1 MNLVN
6 TRLPRLLASILT
18 VVASVVGLV
27 LIGVLPVLNIAGG
40 PVALRDYIS
49 QITYLFKNM
58 GGIEPATISL
68 YVSSFINVIVYLV
81 TYVIAIVCL
90 IKCVISLVKFKTEP
104 SSKRIVFDSLRLSF
118 ILLSF
123 FGLSIFLNYGMTTS
137 VAAGGYLALGLGIAA
152 TLITLCN
159 YFMASQKETLYKC
172 LRICFVV
179 VALTASMFALMP
191 TITMSKAPAAPGL
204 FLFTTIESMVSG
216 GAVDSLILSVAVLKF
231 VFFVI
236 AFSFV
241 SSVAIKAIDERKKND
256 GRSVLSIVFSAIALA
271 LVLGALFGVRLAI
284 DSNAIGVSVFGII
297 SIILMTLTLGLAI
310 LIFVLT
316 KKETVSATPVEF
328 NYHHKEPV
336 KEEEPIEEVT
346 PKEEVAATAIV
357 SEAAEEE
364 KVEENSSEDAPVEEE
379 KLVEEVTPK
388 EEVAAAAIVSEAAE
402 EEKIEENSEE
412 EAPKEE
418 AAPKKKAPIKKAEEN
433 KGAKKNASYHIS
445 KRASDNKWQVF
456 RAGSEKVIKLFDT
469 KVEAEEYTKRMAE
482 NQGVGYLSHASKG
495 KNKGRIQKK

>member
-40 PVALRDYIS
+40 PVTLRDYIS

-58 GGIEPATISL
+58 GGIEPSTISL

-81 TYVIAIVCL
+81 TYITAIVCL

-104 SSKRIVFDSLRLSF
+104 GSKRIVFDSLRLSF

-123 FGLSIFLNYGMTTS
+123 FGLSIFLNYGMTAS
-137 VAAGGYLALGLGIAA
+137 VAAGGYLALGLGVAA
-152 TLITLCN
+152 TLFTLCN

-172 LRICFVV
+172 LRICFVI

-204 FLFTTIESMVSG
+204 FLFNTIESMISG
-216 GAVDSLILSVAVLKF
+216 GSVDSLILSVAVLKF
-231 VFFVI
+231 AFFVI
-236 AFSFV
+236 AYSFT

-256 GRSVLSIVFSAIALA
+256 GRSVPSIVLSAIALA
-271 LVLGALFGVRLAI
+271 LVLGALLGLRLAI

-336 KEEEPIEEVT
+336 KEEN
-346 PKEEVAATAIV
+346 
-357 SEAAEEE
+357 
-364 KVEENSSEDAPVEEE
+364 VEETSEEDAHVEEE
-379 KLVEEVTPK
+379 KLVEDVTPI
-388 EEVAAAAIVSEAAE
+388 EEVADAAIVSEVTE
-402 EEKIEENSEE
+402 EEKVEETSLE

-433 KGAKKNASYHIS
+433 KGVKKNASYHIS

>member
-40 PVALRDYIS
+40 PVTLRDYIS

-81 TYVIAIVCL
+81 TYIIAIVCL
-90 IKCVISLVKFKTEP
+90 IKCIISLVKFKTEP

-123 FGLSIFLNYGMTTS
+123 FGLSIFLNYGMTAS

-152 TLITLCN
+152 TLFTLCN

-236 AFSFV
+236 AYSFV

-284 DSNAIGVSVFGII
+284 DSNAIGVSVFGIM
-297 SIILMTLTLGLAI
+297 SIVLMTLTLGLAI
-310 LIFVLT
+310 LIFALT

-328 NYHHKEPV
+328 NYHHEEPV
-336 KEEEPIEEVT
+336 KEEKPVEEVTPKEEVADAAIVSETAEEEKVEETSLEDAPVEEEPIEEVT
-346 PKEEVAATAIV
+346 PKEEVA
-357 SEAAEEE
+357 
-364 KVEENSSEDAPVEEE
+364 D
-379 KLVEEVTPK
+379 
-388 EEVAAAAIVSEAAE
+388 AAIVSEATE
-402 EEKIEENSEE
+402 EEKAEETSEE

>member
-1 MNLVN
+1 
-6 TRLPRLLASILT
+6 
-18 VVASVVGLV
+18 
-27 LIGVLPVLNIAGG
+27 
-40 PVALRDYIS
+40 
-49 QITYLFKNM
+49 
-58 GGIEPATISL
+58 
-68 YVSSFINVIVYLV
+68 
-81 TYVIAIVCL
+81 
-90 IKCVISLVKFKTEP
+90 
-104 SSKRIVFDSLRLSF
+104 
-118 ILLSF
+118 
-123 FGLSIFLNYGMTTS
+123 
-137 VAAGGYLALGLGIAA
+137 
-152 TLITLCN
+152 
-159 YFMASQKETLYKC
+159 
-172 LRICFVV
+172 
-179 VALTASMFALMP
+179 
-191 TITMSKAPAAPGL
+191 MSKAPAAPGL

-236 AFSFV
+236 AYSFV

-284 DSNAIGVSVFGII
+284 DSNAIGVSVFGIM
-297 SIILMTLTLGLAI
+297 SIVLMTLTLGLAI
-310 LIFVLT
+310 LIFALT

-328 NYHHKEPV
+328 NYHHEEPV
-336 KEEEPIEEVT
+336 KEEKPVEEVTPKEEVADAAIVSETAEEEKVEETSLEDAPVEEEPIEEVT
-346 PKEEVAATAIV
+346 PKEEVA
-357 SEAAEEE
+357 
-364 KVEENSSEDAPVEEE
+364 D
-379 KLVEEVTPK
+379 
-388 EEVAAAAIVSEAAE
+388 AAIVSEATE
-402 EEKIEENSEE
+402 EEKAEETSEE